1 MSYKPVVCE
10 LKLLKRDFVPAL
22 KVPFTNKKKSLL
34 PFMLIMSP
42 YLVVRIYAGLWY
54 GVLYV
59 VVLFGVLMLLYHKEC
74 ISR

>member
-22 KVPFTNKKKSLL
+22 KFPFTNKKKYLL
-34 PFMLIMSP
+34 PFMLFMFP
-42 YLVVRIYAGLWY
+42 PLVVRIYAGLLAE
-54 GVLYV
+54 VLYV

>member
-10 LKLLKRDFVPAL
+10 LKLLKRDFVHAL
-22 KVPFTNKKKSLL
+22 KFPSANKKIYLL
-34 PFMLIMSP
+34 AIMLIMSP
-42 YLVVRIYAGLWY
+42 YLVLRIYAGLLA